1 MKVSTAEEKTAGDLD
16 ARQVL
21 IRRYYLLLRNRLLIR
36 DHVQG
41 KAGPQQPI
49 RKRHNAGFPV
59 EPRSLSDSPTPSLKP
74 RVNRRG
80 GARCVCSQV
89 QLPASLVPLC
99 WGENRDLAPTAT
111 HKQHIGCQHSSV
123 RNCSNTNQQG
133 GIGVCSRRW
142 KESRNDA
149 NASRRAS

>member
-41 KAGPQQPI
+41 KAGPQQAI

-59 EPRSLSDSPTPSLKP
+59 ESRSLSDSPTTCLKP
-74 RVNRRG
+74 RVNRREVQGAAVRKCSFVSLWSHSAG
-80 GARCVCSQV
+80 GR
-89 QLPASLVPLC
+89 
-99 WGENRDLAPTAT
+99 TAT
-111 HKQHIGCQHSSV
+111 
-123 RNCSNTNQQG
+123 
-133 GIGVCSRRW
+133 W
-142 KESRNDA
+142 L
-149 NASRRAS
+149 